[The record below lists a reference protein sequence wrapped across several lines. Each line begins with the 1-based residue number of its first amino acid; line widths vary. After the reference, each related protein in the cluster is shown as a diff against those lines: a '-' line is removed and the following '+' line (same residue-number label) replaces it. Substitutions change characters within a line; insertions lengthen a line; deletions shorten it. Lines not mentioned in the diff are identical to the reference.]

1 MSNKRLQK
9 RLDQIFT
16 DIKQAEGGPPP
27 TEKARPLPPRRPA
40 APAGAPAPQPAAPA
54 ERPVRPPLS
63 PATKPTGKSP
73 LETAVIATPT
83 SLALPFRL
91 EADKWS
97 LLEVVSPQERTW
109 TQDEQ
114 MLVRQVADQLSLALE
129 NARLF
134 QQTQQQ
140 AQELAILNEMG
151 QQLSAQL
158 DIEGIV
164 STVHK
169 YTAILMPIHS
179 FFIALYDPLSKTI
192 TYPLY
197 VQDGQRQADTS
208 NMTRPLRN
216 GLTDYLL
223 IERKPIFMPNRVEE
237 HMQALGIEK
246 IVIGEGLMPECW
258 MGVPLIIGDQVLGAL
273 GLQSVTTPNL
283 YTPHHLELL
292 TSIAR
297 QTSISIQNT
306 KLFRETQTRAEELTV
321 LNEMSRALAALTD
334 VQQITETIYE
344 YTSRLLDTTN
354 FYIALYDEKADEVEF
369 RISIEKGERRPWRK
383 RHRGGGLTEHIIRTG
398 QPLLIEENVGA
409 KVREL
414 GIEMIGDE
422 ALSWLGV
429 PMMIGSK
436 VIGVIG
442 IQSYTTPRM
451 FNVTSLN
458 LMMSI
463 AGQAAITLEN
473 ARLFEETR
481 KRAAALEAL
490 NEVGRATTSLLNL
503 EEVLTILVDLV
514 KARFGYYFVGI
525 SLYENDRL
533 LFKVGSTIGNTN
545 TRFGRTD
552 VDLTEGPS
560 LIGEAAKTN
569 QPVMVNDVS
578 QDPRYLATTELPDTK
593 SEIAIPITVKGRV
606 IGVLDV
612 QSDQVNA
619 YDQESLSILQSIASQ
634 AGAAIDNA
642 RLFQQ
647 SQRQAEELAILN
659 EMGRELT
666 ATLEPAAIAETLYHQ
681 TSRLMDTSTFFI
693 ALYDQETNSLSFPL
707 TIDNNKRFETAPR
720 PLAGGFT
727 DYIIKTRQP
736 VFVPEDVDGAM
747 EKLGIQKIVVGK
759 NLPAQCWIGVP
770 MLIGERVIGV
780 IAAQSE
786 ERPRAYTPHD
796 LELLTAIASQAAI
809 AFENARLFRN
819 TQLRAEELATLN
831 DLARALA
838 AQLNLDQ
845 ILEEVYRGVS
855 RLLDA
860 TNFYVAIYD
869 TENEEL
875 VFPLNVSESVM
886 DREILRLP
894 ADQGI
899 TGYVVRT
906 RQGLLIQGN
915 VTEWL
920 QEHNIESVGEPT
932 SCWLGVPML
941 LGEQALGVLA
951 VQSYTNPQAF
961 GRRDQD
967 LLSAVAN
974 QAAIAIQNARLF
986 EETRRRA
993 EIERITSE
1001 ISSIFVSI
1009 DPLETTRGIDEAIEK
1024 LGTFA
1029 GIDRAYVF
1037 LLNPDGKTVSNTNE
1051 WCAAGIPPIAKNM
1064 QNLPRETFPYLLKT
1078 LERSEIFYFSRLDN
1092 LPPEAEVERK
1102 QFERGGV
1109 QSVICIPLLSRGQ
1122 LIGLLGLDAIK
1133 KERRWNKQEINLLR
1147 LVAETIVTA
1156 LGRQEAASAIQRQN
1170 EYLATSA
1177 EIGRLVT
1184 STLDM
1189 ETLLKRTV
1197 NLILERFDFYHAA
1210 IFIIE
1215 ETGFNAILSAATG
1228 KAGEEMLRRGHS
1240 LPVGSK
1246 SIVGTVTSSGQPMIV
1261 NDTAADPTH
1270 RPNPLLPDTRA
1281 EAAIPLRIG
1290 DRIIGAIDIQ
1300 STTPNAFTGGD
1311 IAVLQTLADQVAVA
1325 IDNARSYE
1333 LAQQAIREMRELDRL
1348 KSQFLANMS
1357 HELRTPLNSIIGF
1370 SRVILK
1376 GIDGPVTELQEQDLN
1391 AIYNSGQHLLRLI
1404 NDILD
1409 LSKIEAGKMELAFDD
1424 VNIADTI
1431 HSVLPTVSGLIKDK
1445 PITLQKEIADNL
1457 PVVRADSVR
1466 IRQVLINLLSNAA
1479 KFTEKGSITVSAQ
1492 VETNEMGQPEIMVKV
1507 IDTGPGIAPEDQN
1520 KLFQPFSQVDASPTR
1535 KTGGTGLG
1543 LSISRRLVELHGGR
1557 IGVQSEI
1564 GKGSIFYFTLP
1575 IPRLREAGKT
1585 VDESRRGDRII
1596 LAIDD
1601 DSQVIAL
1608 YERYLQPQGFQVI
1621 ALTDPLQAKE
1631 RIRQL
1636 RPFAVTLDI
1645 MMPGKDGWTLLNEL
1659 KTDPETRDIPVIIC
1673 SILEEEEKG
1682 FSLGAADYLVKPI
1695 LEDDLLNALNRLNGD
1710 GSIKEVLIIDDDPK
1724 DLRLIAKILEERSRY
1739 KPILAQG
1746 GTQGWQRLSS
1756 EPLPHAV
1763 ILDLFMPEM
1772 DGFAI
1777 LEKMRTTPS
1786 LTDIPVVV
1794 VSGGDLTNIQQK
1806 QLEDFGQK
1814 LLRKGTLN
1822 ENELLTLL
1830 DRALKRLG
1838 PVQKG

>member
-9 RLDQIFT
+9 RLDQLFS
-16 DIKQAEGGPPP
+16 DIKQAEGGPPAV
-27 TEKARPLPPRRPA
+27 EKTPLLRTRPRPPAEETAAPRPAGERPASSA
-40 APAGAPAPQPAAPA
+40 APAPT
-54 ERPVRPPLS
+54 RPVGGAS
-63 PATKPTGKSP
+63 AEMT
-73 LETAVIATPT
+73 VITTPT

-91 EADKWS
+91 EAEQWS
-97 LLEVVSPQERTW
+97 VIEIVSPHERVW
-109 TQDEQ
+109 TADEQ
-114 MLVRQVADQLSLALE
+114 ALVRQVTDQLSLALE

-134 QQTQQQ
+134 QQTQRQ

-151 QQLSAQL
+151 QELSAQL

-164 STVHK
+164 TTVHK
-169 YTAILMPIHS
+169 YIARLMPIHS
-179 FFIALYDPLSKTI
+179 FFVALYDPQAKII
-192 TYPLY
+192 TYPFY
-197 VQDGQRQADTS
+197 FQDGQRQADTS
-208 NMTRPLRN
+208 GMTRPLRQ
-216 GLTDYLL
+216 GLTDYML
-223 IERKPIFMPNRVEE
+223 INRKPIFMPDHVEE
-237 HMQALGIEK
+237 QMEALGIEK
-246 IVIGEGLMPECW
+246 IVIGQGLMPQCW
-258 MGVPLIIGDQVLGAL
+258 MGVPLMIGDEVLGAL
-273 GLQSVTTPNL
+273 GLQSTTTANL

-297 QTSISIQNT
+297 QTAISIQNT
-306 KLFRETQTRAEELTV
+306 KLFREAQARAEELTI
-321 LNEMSRALAALTD
+321 LNEMSRALTALTD
-334 VQQITETIYE
+334 IQQITETLYQF
-344 YTSRLLDTTN
+344 TSRLLDTTN
-354 FYIALYDEKADEVEF
+354 FYIALYDEQADEIEF

-383 RHRGGGLTEHIIRTG
+383 RRQGHGLTEHIIHTG

-414 GIEMIGDE
+414 GIDMIGEE

-442 IQSYTTPRM
+442 IQSYTTPRA
-451 FNVTSLN
+451 FNTTSLN
-458 LMMSI
+458 LLMSI

-490 NEVGRATTSLLNL
+490 NEIGRAATSLLDL
-503 EEVLTILVDLV
+503 DEVLTILVDLI
-514 KARFGYYFVGI
+514 KERFGHYFVGI
-525 SLYENDRL
+525 SLFENERL

-545 TRFGRTD
+545 ARFERTN
-552 VDLTEGPS
+552 VDLTEGVS
-560 LIGEAAKTN
+560 LIGEAARTS
-569 QPVMVNDVS
+569 QALMVNDVS
-578 QDPRYLATTELPDTK
+578 QDPRYMATPELPDTHA
-593 SEIAIPITVKGRV
+593 EIAVPITVKGRV

-612 QSDQVNA
+612 QSERLNA
-619 YDQESLSILQSIASQ
+619 YDQESLSILQAIASQ

-666 ATLEPAAIAETLYHQ
+666 ATLETAAIAETLYRQ

-693 ALYDQETNSLSFPL
+693 ALYDAETDTLSFPL
-707 TIDNNKRFETAPR
+707 TVDGNRRFETAPR

-736 VFVPEDVDGAM
+736 VFVPEDVEGAM
-747 EKLGIQKIVVGK
+747 KALGIQKVIVGE
-759 NLPAQCWIGVP
+759 NTPAQCWMGVP

-786 ERPRAYTPHD
+786 ERPHVYTAHD

-809 AFENARLFRN
+809 AFENARLFHSA
-819 TQLRAEELATLN
+819 QLRAEEMATLN
-831 DLARALA
+831 DLARGLA
-838 AQLNLDQ
+838 SQLNLDQ
-845 ILEEVYRGVS
+845 VLEEVYRGIT
-855 RLLDA
+855 RLIDT
-860 TNFYVAIYD
+860 TNFYIALYD
-869 TENEEL
+869 AKNHEL
-875 VFPLNVSESVM
+875 VFPLNVSESIV
-886 DREILRLP
+886 DQEIVRLS

-899 TGYVVRT
+899 TGYVART
-906 RQGLLIQGN
+906 RQGVLIQGN
-915 VTEWL
+915 VTDWL
-920 QEHNIESVGEPT
+920 KEHGIESVGEPT
-932 SCWLGVPML
+932 ACWLGVPML
-941 LGEQALGVLA
+941 LGEQTLGVLA
-951 VQSYTNPQAF
+951 VQSYTDPQAF
-961 GRRDQD
+961 DRRDQD
-967 LLSAVAN
+967 LLTAIAN

-1001 ISSIFVSI
+1001 ISAIFVSI
-1009 DPLETTRGIDEAIEK
+1009 DPLETPRGIDEALEK
-1024 LGTFA
+1024 LGRFA
-1029 GIDRAYVF
+1029 GVDRAYVF
-1037 LLNPDGKTVSNTNE
+1037 LLNPDGVTVSNTNE
-1051 WCAAGIPPIAKNM
+1051 WCAEGIRPIINEM
-1064 QNLPRETFPYLLKT
+1064 QNVPQESFPFLLETL
-1078 LERSEIFYFSRLDN
+1078 RRAEIFYPKLDD
-1092 LPPEAEVERK
+1092 LPAEAEAERR
-1102 QFERGGV
+1102 QFEKEGLRSIV
-1109 QSVICIPLLSRGQ
+1109 CAPLISRGQ
-1122 LIGLLGLDAIK
+1122 LIGLFGLDSIK
-1133 KERRWNKQEINLLR
+1133 QERRWSQEELNLLR
-1147 LVAETIVTA
+1147 LVAETVVTA

-1189 ETLLKRTV
+1189 TTLLNRTV

-1210 IFIIE
+1210 IFLIE
-1215 ETGFNAILSAATG
+1215 ETGFNAVLAAATG

-1246 SIVGTVTSSGQPMIV
+1246 SIVGTVTSSGQPLIV
-1261 NDTAADPTH
+1261 NDTATDPTH

-1290 DRIIGAIDIQ
+1290 DRIIGALDIQ
-1300 STTPNAFTGGD
+1300 STTPNAFTGSD
-1311 IAVLQTLADQVAVA
+1311 VAVLQTLADQVAVA

-1348 KSQFLANMS
+1348 KTQFLANMS

-1431 HSVLPTVSGLIKDK
+1431 NSVLPTVSGLIKDK
-1445 PITLQKEIADNL
+1445 PVVLQKEIAEDL
-1457 PVVRADSVR
+1457 PPVRADAVR

-1479 KFTEKGSITVSAQ
+1479 KFTEKGSITLSAQ

-1507 IDTGPGIAPEDQN
+1507 IDTGPGISPEDQS

-1557 IGVQSEI
+1557 IGVHSEL
-1564 GKGSIFYFTLP
+1564 GKGSVFYFTLP
-1575 IPRLREAGKT
+1575 LPRLKESAKGQE
-1585 VDESRRGDRII
+1585 ESRRGDKVI

-1601 DSQVIAL
+1601 DAQVISL

-1621 ALTDPLQAKE
+1621 PLTDPLQAKE

-1636 RPFAVTLDI
+1636 KPFAVTLDI

-1659 KTDPETRDIPVIIC
+1659 KTDPETRDVPVIIC

-1739 KPILAQG
+1739 RPILAQG

-1777 LEKMRTTPS
+1777 LEKMRTTPR

-1794 VSGGDLTNIQQK
+1794 VSGGDLTRLQQK
-1806 QLEDFGQK
+1806 QLADFGQK

-1822 ENELLTLL
+1822 EQELLTLL

-1838 PVQKG
+1838 PGQKG

>member
-9 RLDQIFT
+9 RLDQLFS
-16 DIKQAEGGPPP
+16 DIKQAEGAPPP
-27 TEKARPLPPRRPA
+27 VEKTRPVRPR
-40 APAGAPAPQPAAPA
+40 PQPAAQETAASRPA
-54 ERPVRPPLS
+54 ARLPSQTSPVS
-63 PATKPTGKSP
+63 KSP
-73 LETAVIATPT
+73 IETAVVTTPT
-83 SLALPFRL
+83 SLALPVRL
-91 EADKWS
+91 DADQWS
-97 LLEVVSPQERTW
+97 VIEIVSPHERVW
-109 TQDEQ
+109 TPDEQ
-114 MLVRQVADQLSLALE
+114 ALVRQVTDQLSLALE

-134 QQTQQQ
+134 QQTQRQ

-151 QQLSAQL
+151 QELSAQL

-164 STVHK
+164 TTVHK
-169 YTAILMPIHS
+169 YTARLMPIHS
-179 FFIALYDPLSKTI
+179 FFVALYDPQAELI
-192 TYPLY
+192 TYPFY
-197 VQDGQRQADTS
+197 YQDGQRQADTS
-208 NMTRPLRN
+208 GMTRPLRQ
-216 GLTDYLL
+216 GLTDYML
-223 IERKPIFMPNRVEE
+223 INRKPIFMPNNVEE
-237 HMQALGIEK
+237 HMTALGIEK
-246 IVIGEGLMPECW
+246 IIIGQGLMPQCW
-258 MGVPLIIGDQVLGAL
+258 MGVPLMVGDEVLGAL
-273 GLQSVTTPNL
+273 GLQSTTTANL

-297 QTSISIQNT
+297 QTAISIQNT
-306 KLFRETQTRAEELTV
+306 KLFREAQSRAEELTI
-321 LNEMSRALAALTD
+321 LNEMSRALTALTD
-334 VQQITETIYE
+334 VQQITETLYQF
-344 YTSRLLDTTN
+344 TSRLLDTTN
-354 FYIALYDEKADEVEF
+354 FYIALYDEQADEVEF
-369 RISIEKGERRPWRK
+369 RISFEKGERRPWRK
-383 RHRGGGLTEHIIRTG
+383 RRQGRGLTEYIIRTG

-414 GIEMIGDE
+414 GIDMIGEE

-442 IQSYTTPRM
+442 IQSYTKPRA

-458 LMMSI
+458 LLMSI
-463 AGQAAITLEN
+463 AGQAAIILEN

-490 NEVGRATTSLLNL
+490 NEVGRAVTSLLDL
-503 EEVLTILVDLV
+503 EEVLTILVDLI
-514 KARFGYYFVGI
+514 KARFGHYFVGI

-533 LFKVGSTIGNTN
+533 LFKVGSTIGDTRARFERTN
-545 TRFGRTD
+545 

-560 LIGEAAKTN
+560 LISEAAKTN

-578 QDPRYLATTELPDTK
+578 QDPRYMATPELPDTRA
-593 SEIAIPITVKGRV
+593 EIAVPITVKGRV

-612 QSDQVNA
+612 QSDRLNA
-619 YDQESLSILQSIASQ
+619 YDEESLSILQAIASQ

-666 ATLEPAAIAETLYHQ
+666 ATLEPAAIAETLYRQ

-693 ALYDQETNSLSFPL
+693 ALYDEETGMLSFPL
-707 TIDNNKRFETAPR
+707 TIDANKRFDTAPR

-736 VFVPEDVDGAM
+736 VFVPEDVEGAM
-747 EKLGIQKIVVGK
+747 KDLGIQKVIVGENVA
-759 NLPAQCWIGVP
+759 AQCWMGVP
-770 MLIGERVIGV
+770 MMIGERVIGV

-786 ERPRAYTPHD
+786 ERPRVYTLHD

-819 TQLRAEELATLN
+819 TQLRAEEMAALN
-831 DLARALA
+831 DLARGLA
-838 AQLNLDQ
+838 SQLNLDQ
-845 ILEEVYRGVS
+845 VLEEVYRGVS

-860 TNFYVAIYD
+860 TNFYIALYD
-869 TENEEL
+869 RENNEL
-875 VFPLNVSESVM
+875 IFPLNVSESVV

-894 ADQGI
+894 ADQGL
-899 TGYVVRT
+899 TAYVART

-915 VTEWL
+915 VDEWL
-920 QEHNIESVGEPT
+920 QEHNIESVGEPAA
-932 SCWLGVPML
+932 CWLGVPML
-941 LGEQALGVLA
+941 LGEQTLGVLA
-951 VQSYTNPQAF
+951 LQSYTDPQAF
-961 GRRDQD
+961 NQHDQG
-967 LLSAVAN
+967 LLAAIAN
-974 QAAIAIQNARLF
+974 QAAIAVQNARLF

-993 EIERITSE
+993 EIERVTSE

-1009 DPLETTRGIDEAIEK
+1009 DPLETPRGIDEALEK
-1024 LGTFA
+1024 LGVFA
-1029 GIDRAYVF
+1029 GVDRAYVF
-1037 LLNPDGKTVSNTNE
+1037 LLNPDGVTVSNTNE
-1051 WCAAGIPPIAKNM
+1051 WCAEGIPPLIKTM
-1064 QNLPRETFPYLLKT
+1064 QNVPREAFPYLLKV
-1078 LERSEIFYFSRLDN
+1078 LSRAEIFYAPSLDA
-1092 LPPEAEVERK
+1092 LPPEAEIERK
-1102 QFERGGV
+1102 QFESEGI
-1109 QSVICIPLLSRGQ
+1109 QSIICAPLISRGE

-1133 KERRWNKQEINLLR
+1133 KERRWNKEEINLLR
-1147 LVAETIVTA
+1147 LAAETIVTA

-1189 ETLLKRTV
+1189 ETLLNRTV

-1215 ETGFNAILSAATG
+1215 ETGFNAVLAAATG

-1246 SIVGTVTSSGQPMIV
+1246 SIVGAVTSSGQPLIV
-1261 NDTAADPTH
+1261 NDTATDPTH

-1300 STTPNAFTGGD
+1300 STVPNAFTSGD
-1311 IAVLQTLADQVAVA
+1311 VAVLQTLADQVAVA

-1348 KSQFLANMS
+1348 KTQFLANMS

-1431 HSVLPTVSGLIKDK
+1431 NSVLPTVSGLIKDK
-1445 PITLQKEIADNL
+1445 PVVLQKEIAENL
-1457 PVVRADSVR
+1457 PAVRADAVR

-1479 KFTEKGSITVSAQ
+1479 KFTERGSITVSAQ

-1507 IDTGPGIAPEDQN
+1507 IDTGPGISPEDQN

-1543 LSISRRLVELHGGR
+1543 LSISRRLIELHGGR
-1557 IGVQSEI
+1557 IGVHSEV
-1564 GKGSIFYFTLP
+1564 GKGSTFYFTLP
-1575 IPRLREAGKT
+1575 LPRVKETGKGQ
-1585 VDESRRGDRII
+1585 EEGRRGDRII

-1601 DSQVIAL
+1601 DAQVISL

-1621 ALTDPLQAKE
+1621 PLTDPLQAKE

-1659 KTDPETRDIPVIIC
+1659 KTDPETRDVPVIIC

-1739 KPILAQG
+1739 RPILAQG

-1777 LEKMRTTPS
+1777 LEKMRTTPR

-1806 QLEDFGQK
+1806 QLADFGQK

-1822 ENELLTLL
+1822 EQELLTLL
-1830 DRALKRLG
+1830 DRALKRLEPG
-1838 PVQKG
+1838 QKG

>member
-1 MSNKRLQK
+1 
-9 RLDQIFT
+9 
-16 DIKQAEGGPPP
+16 
-27 TEKARPLPPRRPA
+27 
-40 APAGAPAPQPAAPA
+40 
-54 ERPVRPPLS
+54 
-63 PATKPTGKSP
+63 
-73 LETAVIATPT
+73 
-83 SLALPFRL
+83 
-91 EADKWS
+91 
-97 LLEVVSPQERTW
+97 
-109 TQDEQ
+109 
-114 MLVRQVADQLSLALE
+114 
-129 NARLF
+129 
-134 QQTQQQ
+134 
-140 AQELAILNEMG
+140 
-151 QQLSAQL
+151 
-158 DIEGIV
+158 
-164 STVHK
+164 
-169 YTAILMPIHS
+169 MPDH
-179 FFIALYDPLSKTI
+179 
-192 TYPLY
+192 
-197 VQDGQRQADTS
+197 
-208 NMTRPLRN
+208 
-216 GLTDYLL
+216 
-223 IERKPIFMPNRVEE
+223 VEE
-237 HMQALGIEK
+237 NMEALGIEK
-246 IVIGEGLMPECW
+246 IRIGEGLMPQCW
-258 MGVPLIIGDQVLGAL
+258 MGVPLMIGDQVLGAL
-273 GLQSVTTPNL
+273 GLQSITTSNL

-297 QTSISIQNT
+297 QTAISIQNT
-306 KLFRETQTRAEELTV
+306 KLFRETQQRAEELTV

-334 VQQITETIYE
+334 VQQITETIYQ
-344 YTSRLLDTTN
+344 YTSRLMDTTS
-354 FYIALYDEKADEVEF
+354 FYIALYDEKADEIEF

-383 RHRGGGLTEHIIRTG
+383 RRQGRGLTEHIIRTG

-409 KVREL
+409 RVREL
-414 GIEMIGDE
+414 GIEMIGEE

-442 IQSYTTPRM
+442 IQSYTTPRL
-451 FNVTSLN
+451 FNAISLN
-458 LMMSI
+458 LLMSI

-490 NEVGRATTSLLNL
+490 NEVGRTVTSLLDL
-503 EEVLTILVDLV
+503 DEVLIQLVDTIKL
-514 KARFGYYFVGI
+514 RFGHYFVGI
-525 SLYENDRL
+525 SLYEEERL

-545 TRFGRTD
+545 ARFERRD
-552 VDLTEGPS
+552 VDLTSGAS
-560 LIGEAAKTN
+560 LIGEAARSN
-569 QPVMVNDVS
+569 QPFMVNDVS
-578 QDPRYLATTELPDTK
+578 QDPRYMATPELPDTK
-593 SEIAIPITVKGRV
+593 AEIAVPITVKGKV

-612 QSDQVNA
+612 QSDRVNA
-619 YDQESLSILQSIASQ
+619 YDEESLSILQSIASQ

-642 RLFQQ
+642 RLFRQ

-666 ATLEPAAIAETLYHQ
+666 ATLEPQAIAETIYRH

-693 ALYDQETNSLSFPL
+693 ALYEEETKMLSSPL
-707 TIDNNKRFETAPR
+707 IVDANKRFESPPR
-720 PLAGGFT
+720 ILSAGFT
-727 DYIIKTRQP
+727 DYIVQTRQP
-736 VFVPEDVDGAM
+736 LFVPENVEEAM
-747 EKLGIQKIVVGK
+747 KSLGIHKIIVGEER
-759 NLPAQCWIGVP
+759 PALCWMGVP

-780 IAAQSE
+780 LAAQSE
-786 ERPRAYTPHD
+786 ERPRVYSPHD

-819 TQLRAEELATLN
+819 TELRAEEMAALN

-838 AQLNLDQ
+838 SQLNLDQ
-845 ILEEVYRGVS
+845 VMEEVYRGVT
-855 RLLDA
+855 RLVDT
-860 TNFYVAIYD
+860 TNFYIAIYD
-869 TENEEL
+869 SENNEL
-875 VFPLNVSESVM
+875 IFPLNVSESLV
-886 DREILRLP
+886 DREITRLP

-899 TGYVVRT
+899 TGYIVRG
-906 RQGLLIQGN
+906 RQGVLIQGD
-915 VTEWL
+915 VFEWL
-920 QEHNIESVGEPT
+920 KEHGMESVGEPAA
-932 SCWLGVPML
+932 CFLGVPLL
-941 LGEQALGVLA
+941 LGEQILGAIA
-951 VQSYTNPQAF
+951 VQSYTDPQAF

-967 LLSAVAN
+967 LLAAIAN

-993 EIERITSE
+993 EIERLTSE

-1009 DPLETTRGIDEAIEK
+1009 DPLETERGIDETLEK
-1024 LGTFA
+1024 LGNFTRV
-1029 GIDRAYVF
+1029 DRAYVF
-1037 LLNPDGKTVSNTNE
+1037 LFDPGRITISNTNE
-1051 WCAAGIPPIAKNM
+1051 WCAEGIQPQMKNL
-1064 QNLPRETFPYLLKT
+1064 QNIPVDAFPYLLKT
-1078 LERSEIFYFSRLDN
+1078 LGQGRVFYAPRVASLPEEASAERE
-1092 LPPEAEVERK
+1092 E
-1102 QFERGGV
+1102 FERESI
-1109 QSVICIPLLSRGQ
+1109 QSIICVPLISREH
-1122 LIGLLGLDAIK
+1122 LIGFMGFDSVRAERLWS
-1133 KERRWNKQEINLLR
+1133 KEEINLLR
-1147 LVAETIVTA
+1147 LIAETLVTA
-1156 LGRQEAASAIQRQN
+1156 LGRLEAASAIQRQN

-1184 STLDM
+1184 STLDL
-1189 ETLLKRTV
+1189 ETLFNRTV

-1215 ETGFNAILSAATG
+1215 ETGFNAVLAAATG
-1228 KAGEEMLRRGHS
+1228 KAGEEMLRRRHS

-1246 SIVGTVTSSGQPMIV
+1246 SIVGAVTSSGAPMIV
-1261 NDTAADPTH
+1261 NDTASDPTH
-1270 RPNPLLPDTRA
+1270 RPNPLLPETRA

-1300 STTPNAFTGGD
+1300 STTPNAFTESD

-1424 VNIADTI
+1424 VNVADTI
-1431 HSVLPTVSGLIKDK
+1431 TSVLPTVSGLIKDK
-1445 PITLQKEIADNL
+1445 PITLQKEIADDL

-1479 KFTEKGSITVSAQ
+1479 KFTERGSITVSAQ
-1492 VETNEMGQPEIMVKV
+1492 VETNEMGQPEIMIKV
-1507 IDTGPGIAPEDQN
+1507 IDTGPGIAPEDQE

-1557 IGVQSEI
+1557 IGVHSEV

-1575 IPRLREAGKT
+1575 IPRAREAGKT
-1585 VDESRRGDRII
+1585 QEEGRRSDRVI

-1601 DSQVIAL
+1601 DAQVIAL

-1710 GSIKEVLIIDDDPK
+1710 GSIHEVLIIDDDPK

-1746 GTQGWQRLSS
+1746 GTQGWQRLSA

-1763 ILDLFMPEM
+1763 ILDLFMPDM

-1777 LEKMRTTPS
+1777 LEKMRTTPR

-1806 QLEDFGQK
+1806 QLADFGQK

-1822 ENELLTLL
+1822 ETELLTLL

-1838 PVQKG
+1838 PVQKD